1 MSDRRIY
8 AKIDLDR
15 IAANVEASFAGVPEG
30 VRRCAVIKSN
40 AYGHGA
46 VAVAKRLQR
55 SIDFF
60 AVATAEEALE
70 LREAG
75 IFRPVLI
82 LGYVWPEDYKELIEE
97 EVRIPIYR
105 EEDAEAVSSAAI
117 MAGMK
122 ALVHIKVDTGMNRI
136 GFQLG
141 DEDVDAVRRIRQL
154 PGIQTEG
161 IFTHFCRA
169 DEADKSYTAEQYEA
183 FADFIRRVEDGAAPI
198 PIHHC
203 GNSAAILEMKDT
215 HMDMMR
221 LGIAM
226 YGLYPSDEV
235 SRDTQLLPAMELKSH
250 IVHIKNVAKG
260 AGIGYNHTAKLS
272 SDRIIAT
279 VPVGYADGLPRLL
292 SNKGSVLIRGCRAP
306 IVGNICMD
314 QFMVDVTD
322 IPGAAFGD
330 EVTLAGRDG
339 DEEITMDE
347 VAALCGTISYELIC
361 SVGRRVPRV
370 Y

>member
-1 MSDRRIY
+1 
-8 AKIDLDR
+8 
-15 IAANVEASFAGVPEG
+15 
-30 VRRCAVIKSN
+30 
-40 AYGHGA
+40 
-46 VAVAKRLQR
+46 
-55 SIDFF
+55 
-60 AVATAEEALE
+60 
-70 LREAG
+70 
-75 IFRPVLI
+75 
-82 LGYVWPEDYKELIEE
+82 
-97 EVRIPIYR
+97 
-105 EEDAEAVSSAAI
+105 
-117 MAGMK
+117 
-122 ALVHIKVDTGMNRI
+122 
-136 GFQLG
+136 
-141 DEDVDAVRRIRQL
+141 
-154 PGIQTEG
+154 
-161 IFTHFCRA
+161 
-169 DEADKSYTAEQYEA
+169 
-183 FADFIRRVEDGAAPI
+183 
-198 PIHHC
+198 
-203 GNSAAILEMKDT
+203 
-215 HMDMMR
+215 MDMMR